1 MLRKFN
7 YNSSKESQRE
17 IDVWLVGVTCLTIT
31 SSRGSLP
38 SEVGLHKSKQG
49 KQFTTNRGEHV
60 NGHTAFI
67 NRSKCFSGKNSQ
79 EQQIRS
85 FFLTIATFLLALDVK
100 KQSVEDWF
108 SS

>member
-79 EQQIRS
+79 ERS
-85 FFLTIATFLLALDVK
+85 FFLTIAAFLLALDVK

>member
-67 NRSKCFSGKNSQ
+67 NRSKCFSGKTVKNNKYGVFFNNSG
-79 EQQIRS
+79 I
-85 FFLTIATFLLALDVK
+85 FV
-100 KQSVEDWF
+100 